1 MVESTEMKIFNE
13 ETSAKILNS
22 VKNAAFSELIEQRV
36 SRWDIASNVISI
48 FFRLFA
54 VLFNLNL
61 AYEYHIRGEVFFFRM
76 TMCFIFIP
84 ALISVILSITL
95 WVKKI
100 FRNFQLYFTNICRH
114 HEDSKNEDDK
124 ARKKGWLSVF
134 FCVIIFP
141 YTLRWVMNG
150 TCWLNRH

>member
-22 VKNAAFSELIEQRV
+22 VLNAAFSEHIEMRV
-36 SRWDIASNVISI
+36 SKWDIASNVISI

-61 AYEYHIRGEVFFFRM
+61 AYEYYVKGEYFFFRM
-76 TMCFIFIP
+76 TICFIIIP

-95 WVKKI
+95 
-100 FRNFQLYFTNICRH
+100 
-114 HEDSKNEDDK
+114 
-124 ARKKGWLSVF
+124 
-134 FCVIIFP
+134 
-141 YTLRWVMNG
+141 
-150 TCWLNRH
+150 